1 MRGDFVKDRDVKC
14 KLQLVGIARLGALN
28 CVFEAFLN
36 IHFIW
41 VDLKCDM
48 ARDMAIEGRFYKG

>member
-28 CVFEAFLN
+28 GIVEAFLN

-41 VDLKCDM
+41 VDLQCGM
-48 ARDMAIEGRFYKG
+48 ARDMDGGVRFYKG